1 MLFQNRILAQRAR
14 HQKGKYSQ
22 ITKTPNRH
30 CPFELERFRNQDYI
44 KQLEVP
50 SDTKTYM
57 VLAGTGIVSHTTG

>member
-1 MLFQNRILAQRAR
+1 MTITSLILRFR
-14 HQKGKYSQ
+14 CRPP
-22 ITKTPNRH
+22 IPTIFTPNRH
-30 CPFELERFRNQDYI
+30 CPFELERSRNQDYI